1 MSLTAPAATTNE
13 PWGVQ
18 GRPAFDV
25 IAHATLS
32 LSSRANRHGY
42 EGRSHSLW
50 YCDPFEEDR
59 FGWYEVAFMHSPG
72 LQQTSSMAPFALPP
86 GPDAARTLR
95 SGMDVMQ
102 LAWPFTRLTVGDL
115 AAFIGRWA
123 EWLAAAS
130 AGDWDRPSSMPETTI
145 PHNWRT

>member
-1 MSLTAPAATTNE
+1 
-13 PWGVQ
+13 
-18 GRPAFDV
+18 
-25 IAHATLS
+25 
-32 LSSRANRHGY
+32 
-42 EGRSHSLW
+42 
-50 YCDPFEEDR
+50 
-59 FGWYEVAFMHSPG
+59 
-72 LQQTSSMAPFALPP
+72 MAPFALPP

-130 AGDWDRPSSMPETTI
+130 AGDWDRPSSMPETTV